1 MFKLTLALFTCL
13 LLCATPVYPQHGS
26 HDMTAV
32 PGEKPTAPP
41 QIKALLL
48 PGFGTYGHPVTTTN
62 AEAQSFFDQGLR
74 LVYAFNKEEAVRSFK
89 RAAELDPQMAM
100 AYWGVALGLGS
111 NLSLRIGREQQQ
123 APYEAI
129 QKALSLASK
138 APDHERAYIEALSK
152 RYSIDPAADLKK
164 LAADYS
170 GAMRKVWERYPDDP
184 DAGALYAES
193 LILLRPDEPF
203 WLEDG
208 KPAPNTEEIVG
219 VLESVLRRNPDHV
232 GAIHFYIHAVES
244 SPHPER
250 ALSYALR
257 LKELMPGA
265 GHIVHMPSHIY
276 MRIGDYAASAQSN
289 KEALL
294 ADESYFKFRDRGSAY
309 RAILHTHTLQY
320 LAISYAM
327 EGRYADALDAAKR
340 LEANVVPY
348 LKIVPPL
355 EHMNSNSTLILVKFR
370 RWDEILKLPQPAPEM
385 RVSNIYWHFARG
397 LAYAGLGQV
406 EDAEGERQKFIA
418 AEKALPP
425 DTAFGP
431 NPLAKVLRIA
441 EGILNAK
448 ISSARRDDK
457 SAIEFLQSAV
467 EAEDALVY
475 DEPPPW
481 YLPARESL
489 GGMLLRNGKYAEAEA
504 VFRADLK
511 KHMRNG
517 RSLFGLLESLKAQ
530 KKSRQARLVKAEFA
544 KAWKDADTQLKVE
557 DL

>member
-1 MFKLTLALFTCL
+1 MFKLTVALFTCL
-13 LLCATPVYPQHGS
+13 LLCATPAYPQHGS
-26 HDMTAV
+26 HNAV
-32 PGEKPTAPP
+32 AGPEERPAAPP
-41 QIKALLL
+41 QVKAMLL
-48 PGFGTYGHPVTTTN
+48 PGFGTYGHPVKTSS

-74 LVYAFNKEEAVRSFK
+74 MVYAFNKEEAVRSFK

-100 AYWGVALGLGS
+100 AHWGVALGLGS
-111 NLSLRIGREQQQ
+111 NLSLHIGLEQQR
-123 APYEAI
+123 APYEAV
-129 QKALSLASK
+129 QKALSMAAKS
-138 APDHERAYIEALSK
+138 PERERAYIEALSK

-170 GAMRKVWERYPDDP
+170 AAMRKVWERYPDDP

-203 WLEDG
+203 WLTGG
-208 KPAPNTEEIVG
+208 KPAPNTEEILG
-219 VLESVLRRNPDHV
+219 VLESVLRRNPDHI
-232 GAIHFYIHAVES
+232 GAIHFYIHATES
-244 SPHPER
+244 SPRPER
-250 ALSYALR
+250 ALPYALR
-257 LKELMPGA
+257 LKALMPAA
-265 GHIVHMPSHIY
+265 GHMVHMPSHIY

-294 ADESYFKFRDRGSAY
+294 ADENYFKIRDRGSAY

-327 EGRYADALDAAKR
+327 EGRYADAMEAAKR
-340 LEANVVPY
+340 LEANIIPY

-355 EHMNSNSTLILVKFR
+355 EHMNSNSTVILVKFR
-370 RWDEILKLPQPAPEM
+370 RWGEILNLPQPAPEM
-385 RVSNIYWHFARG
+385 HVSNIYWHFARG
-397 LAYAGLGQV
+397 LAYAGLGKV
-406 EDAEGERQKFIA
+406 EDAEGERQKFVA

-431 NPLAKVLRIA
+431 NPLATVLRIA

-448 ISSARRDDK
+448 ISAARRDDK
-457 SAIEFLQSAV
+457 SAIESLQSAV

-489 GGMLLRNGKYAEAEA
+489 GGMLLRSGRYAEAEA

-511 KHMRNG
+511 NHARNG

-530 KKSRQARLVKAEFA
+530 KKFRQARPVEAEFT
-544 KAWKDADTQLKVE
+544 KAWKDADTQLRVE